1 MRPCGANYENQCSS
15 KWVAHGGGLRGTCE
29 EEPGVEVPPKATAW
43 RATRGADCV
52 RLAYSYTSAQR
63 PADKSRIN
71 ANTLPGGGRGFSWSP
86 PAPPQYLNDLSD
98 VNRRQMRKSQRGG
111 AAGGCT
117 QHCKHTSIFRVRVC
131 RYVLGF
137 HSVARLLIDWYF
149 HYGHRVVWRMLICLG
164 VLQVYNDCSGAR
176 RKAKL
181 MKLTE
186 PNHNLWVK
194 IDWLIII

>member
-29 EEPGVEVPPKATAW
+29 EELGVEVPPKAAA
-43 RATRGADCV
+43 RRAATRGSECV
-52 RLAYSYTSAQR
+52 RPAHSYKSTEQ
-63 PADKSRIN
+63 PADRSHISTE
-71 ANTLPGGGRGFSWSP
+71 TLPGRGFPDP
-86 PAPPQYLNDLSD
+86 PPKYPNDPSD

-117 QHCKHTSIFRVRVC
+117 QHCKHTSVSRESLEICVRVSQ
-131 RYVLGF
+131 R
-137 HSVARLLIDWYF
+137 SALLIDWYF
-149 HYGHRVVWRMLICLG
+149 HYGCRVVRRMLICLG
-164 VLQVYNDCSGAR
+164 VLHVYNDCSRAR
-176 RKAKL
+176 RKAEL

-194 IDWLIII
+194 INWLIII